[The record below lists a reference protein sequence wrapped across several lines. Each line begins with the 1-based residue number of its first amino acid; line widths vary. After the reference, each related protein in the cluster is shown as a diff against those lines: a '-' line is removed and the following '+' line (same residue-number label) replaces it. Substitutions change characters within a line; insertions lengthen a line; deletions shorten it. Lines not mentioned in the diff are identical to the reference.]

1 MTALLLTFAW
11 AVPLSEREAEKVLD
25 GGRDRGLL
33 THLDGDL
40 GDDWAAAE
48 NFLASYT
55 TPPRRR
61 VLRKRTGGSRLSIRV
76 GAAALPCELVVTWHP
91 SYHAMT
97 LILAT
102 TVTGQ
107 EADRPAAEF
116 DLAIAVL
123 QSLQGREAVN
133 GNDGL
138 HGSYGE
144 KTFPSLLKAVTHVFE
159 DLTKGCEL
167 SEGLSRKGWCVE
179 VRSHDGHPPAQRV
192 AADPRPFYGMATG
205 DEGWRFVPR
214 EVAREAL
221 GPSWGTRS
229 FVAAYT
235 MAAGIVCLNSKDS
248 DYVEQQG
255 ELMRGPF
262 GADDPYFGIDS
273 EVGGLDHGMLFI
285 LERVLIRM
293 ALADQWLR
301 NAQRE
306 MQALAAKKLGVMK
319 KPPNRTRLLRGS
331 LDDILEMLHSA
342 LPPEVDS
349 LERRLVTS
357 MGVERI
363 IAQLDRQAEAIDEE
377 TRYSYENTVSARVT
391 RLTVV
396 TVVLTVVTIVL
407 GVLQVLVSL

>member
-1 MTALLLTFAW
+1 MTAVLLTFAW
-11 AVPLSEREAEKVLD
+11 AVPLTEREAEKVLD

-33 THLDGDL
+33 THLDGKL
-40 GDDWAAAE
+40 GEEWAAAE
-48 NFLASYT
+48 NFLTSYT

-61 VLRKRTGGSRLSIRV
+61 VLRKRTGGSRLSIRA
-76 GAAALPCELVVTWHP
+76 GTISLPCELIVTWHP
-91 SYHAMT
+91 AYHAMT
-97 LILAT
+97 LVLAT
-102 TVTGQ
+102 TITGP

-123 QSLQGREAVN
+123 QSLQGRETAN
-133 GNDGL
+133 GENGL
-138 HGSYGE
+138 HGGYGE
-144 KTFPSLLKAVTHVFE
+144 KSFPSLLKAVTHVFE
-159 DLTKGCEL
+159 DLTKGCGL

-179 VRSHDGHPPAQRV
+179 LRSHDGHPPAQRV

-214 EVAREAL
+214 EVARDAL

-235 MAAGIVCLNSKDS
+235 MAGGIVCLNSKDS
-248 DYVEQQG
+248 GYIEQQD

-262 GADDPYFGIDS
+262 GAAEPYFGIDS
-273 EVGGLDHGMLFI
+273 DVGGLDHGMFFI

-306 MQALAAKKLGVMK
+306 TRALAERKKSTS
-319 KPPNRTRLLRGS
+319 RTRLLRGS
-331 LDDILEMLHSA
+331 LDDLLEMLHSV
-342 LPPEVDS
+342 LPPEIDS

-363 IAQLDRQAEAIDEE
+363 IAQLDRQAEAMDEE

-407 GVLQVLVSL
+407 GVLQVVVSL

>member
-11 AVPLSEREAEKVLD
+11 AVPLSGREAEKVLD

-40 GDDWAAAE
+40 GDEWAAAE
-48 NFLASYT
+48 NFLAGYT

-61 VLRKRTGGSRLSIRV
+61 VLRKRTGGSRLAIHL
-76 GAAALPCELVVTWHP
+76 GAADLPCELVVTWHP
-91 SYHAMT
+91 AYHAMT

-102 TVTGQ
+102 SITGL
-107 EADRPAAEF
+107 EDSRPAAEF
-116 DLAIAVL
+116 DLAIAIL
-123 QSLQGREAVN
+123 QSLQGRETAN
-133 GNDGL
+133 GKDGL

-144 KTFPSLLKAVTHVFE
+144 KSFPSLLKAVTHVFE

-167 SEGLSRKGWCVE
+167 TEGLSRKGWCVE
-179 VRSHDGHPPAQRV
+179 VRSHDGHPPAHRV

-214 EVAREAL
+214 EVARDAL
-221 GPSWGTRS
+221 GPAWGTRS
-229 FVAAYT
+229 FVAAYP
-235 MAAGIVCLNSKDS
+235 MAGGIVCLNSKDS
-248 DYVEQQG
+248 DYVDQQG

-262 GADDPYFGIDS
+262 GAADPYFGIDS
-273 EVGGLDHGMLFI
+273 DIGGLDHGMLFI

-306 MQALAAKKLGVMK
+306 MRALAAKK
-319 KPPNRTRLLRGS
+319 PASRTRLLRGS
-331 LDDILEMLHSA
+331 LDDILEMLHSV

-363 IAQLDRQAEAIDEE
+363 IAQLDRQAEAMDEE
-377 TRYSYENTVSARVT
+377 TRYAYENTVSARVT

-407 GVLQVLVSL
+407 GVLQVIVSL

>member
-1 MTALLLTFAW
+1 MTAVLLTFAW

-33 THLDGDL
+33 AHLDGKL
-40 GDDWAAAE
+40 GEEWTAAE
-48 NFLASYT
+48 NFLANYT

-61 VLRKRTGGSRLSIRV
+61 VLRKRTGGSRLSIRI
-76 GAAALPCELVVTWHP
+76 GAVSLPCELIVTWHP
-91 SYHAMT
+91 AYHAMT
-97 LILAT
+97 LVLAT
-102 TVTGQ
+102 TITGRA
-107 EADRPAAEF
+107 ADGPAAEF

-123 QSLQGREAVN
+123 QSLQGRETVN
-133 GNDGL
+133 GTNGL
-138 HGSYGE
+138 HGGYGE
-144 KTFPSLLKAVTHVFE
+144 QTFPSLLKAVTHIFE
-159 DLTKGCEL
+159 DLTKGCGL
-167 SEGLSRKGWCVE
+167 TEGLGRKGWCVE
-179 VRSHDGHPPAQRV
+179 LRSHDGHPPAQRV
-192 AADPRPFYGMATG
+192 AADPRPFYGMATS

-229 FVAAYT
+229 FVAAHT
-235 MAAGIVCLNSKDS
+235 MAGGIVCLNSKDS
-248 DYVEQQG
+248 DYVERQD

-262 GADDPYFGIDS
+262 GAAEPYFGIDS
-273 EVGGLDHGMLFI
+273 DVGGLDHGMLFI

-293 ALADQWLR
+293 ALADQWL
-301 NAQRE
+301 AS
-306 MQALAAKKLGVMK
+306 MKQAGS
-319 KPPNRTRLLRGS
+319 RTRLLRGS
-331 LDDILEMLHSA
+331 LDDILEMLHSV

-363 IAQLDRQAEAIDEE
+363 IAQLDRQAEAMDEE

>member
-11 AVPLSEREAEKVLD
+11 AVPLSEEEAKKVLD

-33 THLDGDL
+33 THLDGKL
-40 GDDWAAAE
+40 GEDWTAAE

-55 TPPRRR
+55 TPPKRRL
-61 VLRKRTGGSRLSIRV
+61 LRKRTGGSRLSICL
-76 GAAALPCELVVTWHP
+76 GTANLPCELVVTWHP
-91 SYHAMT
+91 AYHAMT

-102 TVTGQ
+102 TIT
-107 EADRPAAEF
+107 ASDKDRPAAEF

-123 QSLQGREAVN
+123 QSLQGRTTTR
-133 GNDGL
+133 GDDGL
-138 HGSYGE
+138 HGRYGE
-144 KTFPSLLKAVTHVFE
+144 KSFPSLLAAVTHIFE

-167 SEGLSRKGWCVE
+167 SEGLSRRGWCVE
-179 VRSHDGHPPAQRV
+179 LRSHDGHPPAQRV
-192 AADPRPFYGMATG
+192 ATDPRPFYGLATS

-229 FVAAYT
+229 FVSAYT
-235 MAAGIVCLNSKDS
+235 MAAGIICLNSKDS
-248 DYVEQQG
+248 EYVEHQG
-255 ELMRGPF
+255 ELTRGPF
-262 GADDPYFGIDS
+262 GADEPYFGIDTD
-273 EVGGLDHGMLFI
+273 VGGLDHGMLFI

-306 MQALAAKKLGVMK
+306 MKALASQKKSAS
-319 KPPNRTRLLRGS
+319 RTRLLRGS
-331 LDDILEMLHSA
+331 LDDILEMLYSV
-342 LPPEVDS
+342 LPPEIDL

-363 IAQLDRQAEAIDEE
+363 IAQLDRQAEAMDEE

-396 TVVLTVVTIVL
+396 TVVLTVVTIIL
-407 GVLQVLVSL
+407 GVMQVLVSL

>member
-33 THLDGDL
+33 THLDGEL
-40 GDDWAAAE
+40 GQEWTAAE
-48 NFLASYT
+48 DFLASYT

-76 GAAALPCELVVTWHP
+76 GTVSLPCELVVTWHP

-102 TVTGQ
+102 TITS
-107 EADRPAAEF
+107 ADAGHPSAEF

-123 QSLQGREAVN
+123 QSLQGRETAN
-133 GNDGL
+133 GEDGL
-138 HGSYGE
+138 HGSYG
-144 KTFPSLLKAVTHVFE
+144 KLSFPSLLKAVNHIFE

-167 SEGLSRKGWCVE
+167 SESLGRKGWCVE
-179 VRSHDGHPPAQRV
+179 LRSHDGHPPARRV
-192 AADPRPFYGMATG
+192 AADPRPFYGLATS
-205 DEGWRFVPR
+205 DEGWRFVPHD
-214 EVAREAL
+214 VARDAL
-221 GPSWGTRS
+221 GPSWGTRT

-235 MAAGIVCLNSKDS
+235 MAGGIVCLNSKDS
-248 DYVEQQG
+248 EYVEQQG

-262 GADDPYFGIDS
+262 GADEPYFGIDS
-273 EVGGLDHGMLFI
+273 HIGGLDHGMLFI

-306 MQALAAKKLGVMK
+306 MVALTARKKS
-319 KPPNRTRLLRGS
+319 PNRTRLLRGS
-331 LDDILEMLHSA
+331 LDDILEMLHSV

-363 IAQLDRQAEAIDEE
+363 IAQLDRQAEAMDEE
-377 TRYSYENTVSARVT
+377 TRYSYENTVSGRVT

-407 GVLQVLVSL
+407 GVLQVVVSL

>member
-1 MTALLLTFAW
+1 MTAVLLTFAW
-11 AVPLSEREAEKVLD
+11 AVPLSEQEAGKVLD

-33 THLDGDL
+33 AHLDGKL
-40 GDDWAAAE
+40 GDEWTAAE

-76 GAAALPCELVVTWHP
+76 GAASLPCELVVTWHP

-97 LILAT
+97 LVLAT
-102 TVTGQ
+102 TITGTA
-107 EADRPAAEF
+107 ADGPAAEF

-123 QSLQGREAVN
+123 QSLQGRETVN
-133 GNDGL
+133 EANGL
-138 HGSYGE
+138 HGGYGE
-144 KTFPSLLKAVTHVFE
+144 KSFPSLLKAVTHIFE
-159 DLTKGCEL
+159 DLTKGCGL
-167 SEGLSRKGWCVE
+167 TEGLGRKGWCVE
-179 VRSHDGHPPAQRV
+179 LRSHDGHPPAQRV
-192 AADPRPFYGMATG
+192 AADPRPFYGLATS

-235 MAAGIVCLNSKDS
+235 MAGGIVCLNSKDS
-248 DYVEQQG
+248 DYVEHQD

-262 GADDPYFGIDS
+262 GAAEPYFGIDS
-273 EVGGLDHGMLFI
+273 DVGGLDHGMLFI

-293 ALADQWLR
+293 ALADQWL
-301 NAQRE
+301 
-306 MQALAAKKLGVMK
+306 VSMK
-319 KPPNRTRLLRGS
+319 NSTSRTRLLRGS
-331 LDDILEMLHSA
+331 LDDILEMLHSV

-363 IAQLDRQAEAIDEE
+363 IAQLDRQAEAMDEE
-377 TRYSYENTVSARVT
+377 TRYAYENTVSARVT

>member
-1 MTALLLTFAW
+1 MTAVLLTFAW
-11 AVPLSEREAEKVLD
+11 AVPLSEKEAAKVLD

-33 THLDGDL
+33 VHLDGKL
-40 GDDWAAAE
+40 GEEWSAAE
-48 NFLASYT
+48 NFLTSYT
-55 TPPRRR
+55 TPPLRR

-76 GAAALPCELVVTWHP
+76 GGVSLPCELVVTWHP
-91 SYHAMT
+91 AYHAMT
-97 LILAT
+97 LVLAT
-102 TVTGQ
+102 TITGP
-107 EADRPAAEF
+107 AVDRPAAEF

-123 QSLQGREAVN
+123 QSLQGRETTN
-133 GNDGL
+133 GEAGL
-138 HGSYGE
+138 HGGYGE
-144 KTFPSLLKAVTHVFE
+144 KSFPSLLKAVTHIFE
-159 DLTKGCEL
+159 DLTKGCGL
-167 SEGLSRKGWCVE
+167 TEGLGRKGWCVE
-179 VRSHDGHPPAQRV
+179 LRSHDGHPPAQRV
-192 AADPRPFYGMATG
+192 AADPRPYYGLATS

-214 EVAREAL
+214 EVARDAL

-235 MAAGIVCLNSKDS
+235 MAGGIVCLNSKDS
-248 DYVEQQG
+248 EYVEHQD

-262 GADDPYFGIDS
+262 GAAEPYFGIDS
-273 EVGGLDHGMLFI
+273 DIGGLDHGMLFI

-293 ALADQWLR
+293 ALADQWLASIR
-301 NAQRE
+301 KGAS
-306 MQALAAKKLGVMK
+306 
-319 KPPNRTRLLRGS
+319 RTRLLRGS
-331 LDDILEMLHSA
+331 LDDILEMLHSV

-363 IAQLDRQAEAIDEE
+363 IAQLDRQAEAMDEE
-377 TRYSYENTVSARVT
+377 TRYAYENTVSARVT

>member
-40 GDDWAAAE
+40 GKEWAAAE
-48 NFLASYT
+48 GFLASYT

-61 VLRKRTGGSRLSIRV
+61 VLRKRTGGSRLSICV
-76 GAAALPCELVVTWHP
+76 GAVSLPCELVVTWHP
-91 SYHAMT
+91 AYHAMT

-102 TVTGQ
+102 TITN
-107 EADRPAAEF
+107 ADPDRQATEF

-123 QSLQGREAVN
+123 QSLQGRETAN
-133 GNDGL
+133 GQSGL
-138 HGSYGE
+138 HGRYGE
-144 KTFPSLLKAVTHVFE
+144 KSFSSLLKAVTHVFE

-179 VRSHDGHPPAQRV
+179 LRSHDGHPPAQRV
-192 AADPRPFYGMATG
+192 AADPRPFYGMATS

-214 EVAREAL
+214 EVARDAL

-235 MAAGIVCLNSKDS
+235 MAGGIICLNSKDS
-248 DYVEQQG
+248 DYIEHQG

-262 GADDPYFGIDS
+262 GEDEPYFGIDS
-273 EVGGLDHGMLFI
+273 AVGGLDHGMLFI

-306 MQALAAKKLGVMK
+306 MKALKTKKKAAT
-319 KPPNRTRLLRGS
+319 RTRLLRGS
-331 LDDILEMLHSA
+331 LDDILEMLHSV
-342 LPPEVDS
+342 LPPEVDL

-363 IAQLDRQAEAIDEE
+363 VAQLDRQAEAMDEE

-407 GVLQVLVSL
+407 GVMQVLVSL

>member
-11 AVPLSEREAEKVLD
+11 AVPLSEREAGKVLD

-33 THLDGDL
+33 AHLDGKL
-40 GDDWAAAE
+40 GEEWTAAE
-48 NFLASYT
+48 NFLANYT

-61 VLRKRTGGSRLSIRV
+61 MLRKRRLSIRV
-76 GAAALPCELVVTWHP
+76 GAVGLPCELVVTWHP
-91 SYHAMT
+91 AYHAMT
-97 LILAT
+97 LVLAT
-102 TVTGQ
+102 TITGAA
-107 EADRPAAEF
+107 ADGPSAEF

-123 QSLQGREAVN
+123 QSLQGRETAN
-133 GNDGL
+133 GENGL
-138 HGSYGE
+138 HGIYGE
-144 KTFPSLLKAVTHVFE
+144 KTFPSLLKTVTHIFE
-159 DLTKGCEL
+159 DLTKGCGL
-167 SEGLSRKGWCVE
+167 TEGLSRKGWCAE
-179 VRSHDGHPPAQRV
+179 LRSHDGHPPAQRV
-192 AADPRPFYGMATG
+192 AADPRPYYGLATS

-214 EVAREAL
+214 EVARDAL

-235 MAAGIVCLNSKDS
+235 MAGGIVCLNSKDS
-248 DYVEQQG
+248 DYVEHQD
-255 ELMRGPF
+255 ELMRGLF
-262 GADDPYFGIDS
+262 GAAEPYFGIDS
-273 EVGGLDHGMLFI
+273 EIGGLDHGMLFI

-293 ALADQWLR
+293 ALADQWL
-301 NAQRE
+301 AS
-306 MQALAAKKLGVMK
+306 MK
-319 KPPNRTRLLRGS
+319 KAGSRTRLLRGS
-331 LDDILEMLHSA
+331 LDDILEMLHSV

-363 IAQLDRQAEAIDEE
+363 IAQLDRQAEAMDEE
-377 TRYSYENTVSARVT
+377 TRYAYENTVSARVT

>member
-1 MTALLLTFAW
+1 MTAVLLTFAW
-11 AVPLSEREAEKVLD
+11 AVPLSGKEAAKVLD

-33 THLDGDL
+33 VHLDGKL
-40 GDDWAAAE
+40 GEEWAAAE
-48 NFLASYT
+48 NFLTSYT
-55 TPPRRR
+55 TPPLRR

-76 GAAALPCELVVTWHP
+76 GGVSLPCELVVTWHP
-91 SYHAMT
+91 AYHAMT
-97 LILAT
+97 LVLAT
-102 TVTGQ
+102 TITGP
-107 EADRPAAEF
+107 AVDRPAAEF

-123 QSLQGREAVN
+123 QSLQGRETTN
-133 GNDGL
+133 GEAGL
-138 HGSYGE
+138 HGGYGE
-144 KTFPSLLKAVTHVFE
+144 KSFPSLLKAVTHIFE
-159 DLTKGCEL
+159 DLTKGCGL
-167 SEGLSRKGWCVE
+167 TEGLGRKGWCVE
-179 VRSHDGHPPAQRV
+179 LRSHDGHPPAQRV
-192 AADPRPFYGMATG
+192 AADPRPFYGLATS

-214 EVAREAL
+214 EVARDAL

-235 MAAGIVCLNSKDS
+235 MAGGIVCLNSKDS
-248 DYVEQQG
+248 EYVEHQD

-262 GADDPYFGIDS
+262 GAAEPYFGIDS
-273 EVGGLDHGMLFI
+273 DIGGLDHGMLFI

-293 ALADQWLR
+293 ALADQWLASIR
-301 NAQRE
+301 KGAS
-306 MQALAAKKLGVMK
+306 
-319 KPPNRTRLLRGS
+319 RTRLLRGS
-331 LDDILEMLHSA
+331 LDDILEMLHSV

-363 IAQLDRQAEAIDEE
+363 IAQLDRQAEAMDEE
-377 TRYSYENTVSARVT
+377 TRYAYENTVSARVT

>member
-1 MTALLLTFAW
+1 MTAVLLTFAW
-11 AVPLSEREAEKVLD
+11 AVPLSGKEAAKVLD

-33 THLDGDL
+33 VHLDGKL
-40 GDDWAAAE
+40 GEEWAAAE
-48 NFLASYT
+48 NFLTSYT
-55 TPPRRR
+55 TPPLRR

-76 GAAALPCELVVTWHP
+76 GGVSLPCELVVTWHP
-91 SYHAMT
+91 AYHAMT
-97 LILAT
+97 LVLAT
-102 TVTGQ
+102 TITGP
-107 EADRPAAEF
+107 AVDRPAAEF

-123 QSLQGREAVN
+123 QSLQGRETTN
-133 GNDGL
+133 GEDGL
-138 HGSYGE
+138 HGGYGE
-144 KTFPSLLKAVTHVFE
+144 KSFPSLLKAVTHIFE
-159 DLTKGCEL
+159 DLTKGCGL
-167 SEGLSRKGWCVE
+167 TEGLGRKGWCVE
-179 VRSHDGHPPAQRV
+179 LRSHDGHPPAQRV
-192 AADPRPFYGMATG
+192 AADPRPYYGLATS

-214 EVAREAL
+214 EVARDAL

-235 MAAGIVCLNSKDS
+235 MAGGIVCLNSKDS
-248 DYVEQQG
+248 EYVEHQD

-262 GADDPYFGIDS
+262 GAAEPYFGIDS
-273 EVGGLDHGMLFI
+273 DIGGLDHGMLFI

-293 ALADQWLR
+293 ALADQWLASIR
-301 NAQRE
+301 KGAS
-306 MQALAAKKLGVMK
+306 
-319 KPPNRTRLLRGS
+319 RTRLLRGS
-331 LDDILEMLHSA
+331 LDDILEMLHSV

-363 IAQLDRQAEAIDEE
+363 IAQLDRQAEAMDEE
-377 TRYSYENTVSARVT
+377 TRYAYENTVSARVT

>member
-1 MTALLLTFAW
+1 MTAVLLTFAW
-11 AVPLSEREAEKVLD
+11 AVPLSGQEAEKVLD

-33 THLDGDL
+33 AHLDGKL
-40 GDDWAAAE
+40 GEEWTAAE

-76 GAAALPCELVVTWHP
+76 GAVSLPCELVVTWHP
-91 SYHAMT
+91 AYHAMT
-97 LILAT
+97 LVLAT
-102 TVTGQ
+102 TITGP
-107 EADRPAAEF
+107 AAGGAAEF

-123 QSLQGREAVN
+123 QSLQGRETTSGTN
-133 GNDGL
+133 GL
-138 HGSYGE
+138 HGGYGE
-144 KTFPSLLKAVTHVFE
+144 KTFPSLLKAVTHIFE
-159 DLTKGCEL
+159 DLTRGCGL
-167 SEGLSRKGWCVE
+167 TEGLGRKGWCVE
-179 VRSHDGHPPAQRV
+179 LRSHDGHPPAQRV
-192 AADPRPFYGMATG
+192 AADPRPYYGMATS

-235 MAAGIVCLNSKDS
+235 MAGGIVCLNSKDA

-255 ELMRGPF
+255 ELMSGPF
-262 GADDPYFGIDS
+262 GAAEPYFGIDS
-273 EVGGLDHGMLFI
+273 DIGGLDHGMLFI

-293 ALADQWLR
+293 ALADQWL
-301 NAQRE
+301 
-306 MQALAAKKLGVMK
+306 VSMK
-319 KPPNRTRLLRGS
+319 NSTSRTRLLRGS
-331 LDDILEMLHSA
+331 LDDILEMLHSV

-363 IAQLDRQAEAIDEE
+363 IAQLDRQAEAMDEE
-377 TRYSYENTVSARVT
+377 TRYAYENTVSSRVT

-407 GVLQVLVSL
+407 GILQVLVSL

>member
-1 MTALLLTFAW
+1 MTAVLLTFAW

-33 THLDGDL
+33 AHLDGKL
-40 GDDWAAAE
+40 GEEWTAAE

-61 VLRKRTGGSRLSIRV
+61 VLRKRTGGSRLSICAGQV
-76 GAAALPCELVVTWHP
+76 SLPCELVVTWHP
-91 SYHAMT
+91 GYHAMT
-97 LILAT
+97 LVLAT
-102 TVTGQ
+102 TITGAA
-107 EADRPAAEF
+107 ADGPAAEF
-116 DLAIAVL
+116 DLAIAIL
-123 QSLQGREAVN
+123 QSLQGRETAN
-133 GNDGL
+133 GEKGL
-138 HGSYGE
+138 HGGYGE
-144 KTFPSLLKAVTHVFE
+144 KTFPSLLKAVTHIFE
-159 DLTKGCEL
+159 DLTKGCGL
-167 SEGLSRKGWCVE
+167 TEGLGRKGWCVE
-179 VRSHDGHPPAQRV
+179 LRSHDGHPPAQRV
-192 AADPRPFYGMATG
+192 AADPRPFYGMATS

-214 EVAREAL
+214 EVARDAL

-235 MAAGIVCLNSKDS
+235 MAGGIVCLNSKDS
-248 DYVEQQG
+248 EYVEQQA

-262 GADDPYFGIDS
+262 GAAEPYFGIDS
-273 EVGGLDHGMLFI
+273 EIGGLDHGMLFI

-293 ALADQWLR
+293 ALADQWL
-301 NAQRE
+301 AS
-306 MQALAAKKLGVMK
+306 MK
-319 KPPNRTRLLRGS
+319 KTGSRTRLLRGS
-331 LDDILEMLHSA
+331 LDDILEMLHSV
-342 LPPEVDS
+342 LPPEIDS

-363 IAQLDRQAEAIDEE
+363 IAQLDRQAEAMDEE
-377 TRYSYENTVSARVT
+377 TRYAYENTVSARVT

>member
-1 MTALLLTFAW
+1 MTAVLLTFAW
-11 AVPLSEREAEKVLD
+11 AVPLSEREAGKVLD

-33 THLDGDL
+33 AHLDGKL
-40 GDDWAAAE
+40 GEEWTAAE

-61 VLRKRTGGSRLSIRV
+61 VLRKRRLAIRAGETG
-76 GAAALPCELVVTWHP
+76 LPCELVVTWHP
-91 SYHAMT
+91 AYHAMT
-97 LILAT
+97 LVLAT
-102 TVTGQ
+102 TITGAA
-107 EADRPAAEF
+107 ADGPAAEF
-116 DLAIAVL
+116 DLAIAIL
-123 QSLQGREAVN
+123 QSLQGRETSN
-133 GNDGL
+133 GAKGL
-138 HGSYGE
+138 HGRYGE

-159 DLTKGCEL
+159 DLTRGCDL
-167 SEGLSRKGWCVE
+167 SEGLGRKGWCVE
-179 VRSHDGHPPAQRV
+179 LRSHDGHPPAQRV
-192 AADPRPFYGMATG
+192 AADPRPFYGMATS

-214 EVAREAL
+214 EVARDAL

-235 MAAGIVCLNSKDS
+235 MAGGIVCLNSKDS
-248 DYVEQQG
+248 EYVEHQA

-262 GADDPYFGIDS
+262 GDAEPYFGIDS
-273 EVGGLDHGMLFI
+273 EIGGLDHGMLFI

-293 ALADQWLR
+293 ALADQWL
-301 NAQRE
+301 AS
-306 MQALAAKKLGVMK
+306 MK
-319 KPPNRTRLLRGS
+319 QTGSRTRLLRGS
-331 LDDILEMLHSA
+331 LDDILEMLHSV
-342 LPPEVDS
+342 LPPEIDS

-363 IAQLDRQAEAIDEE
+363 IAQLDRQAEAMDEE
-377 TRYSYENTVSARVT
+377 TRYAYENTVSARVT

>member
-40 GDDWAAAE
+40 GKEWNAAE
-48 NFLASYT
+48 GFLASYA

-76 GAAALPCELVVTWHP
+76 GTVSLPCELVVTWHP
-91 SYHAMT
+91 AYHAMT

-102 TVTGQ
+102 TITN
-107 EADRPAAEF
+107 ADPDRQAAEF

-123 QSLQGREAVN
+123 QSLQGRETSS
-133 GNDGL
+133 GESGL
-138 HGSYGE
+138 HGRYGE
-144 KTFPSLLKAVTHVFE
+144 KSFPSLLTAVTHIFE

-179 VRSHDGHPPAQRV
+179 LRSHDGHPPAQRV
-192 AADPRPFYGMATG
+192 AADPRPFYGMATS

-214 EVAREAL
+214 EVARDAL

-235 MAAGIVCLNSKDS
+235 MAGGIICLNSKDS
-248 DYVEQQG
+248 DYIEHQG

-262 GADDPYFGIDS
+262 GADEPYFGIDS
-273 EVGGLDHGMLFI
+273 DVGGLDHGMLFI

-306 MQALAAKKLGVMK
+306 MKALKTKKKAAT
-319 KPPNRTRLLRGS
+319 RTRLLRGS
-331 LDDILEMLHSA
+331 LDDILEMLHSV
-342 LPPEVDS
+342 LPPEIDL

-363 IAQLDRQAEAIDEE
+363 VAQLDRQAEAMDEE

-407 GVLQVLVSL
+407 GVMQVLVSL

>member
-1 MTALLLTFAW
+1 MSAVLLTFAW

-33 THLDGDL
+33 AHLDGKL
-40 GDDWAAAE
+40 GEEWTAAE

-61 VLRKRTGGSRLSIRV
+61 VLRKRTGGSRLSIRIGEV
-76 GAAALPCELVVTWHP
+76 SLPCELVVTWHP
-91 SYHAMT
+91 AYHAMT
-97 LILAT
+97 LVLAT
-102 TVTGQ
+102 TITGQ
-107 EADRPAAEF
+107 AADGPAAEF

-123 QSLQGREAVN
+123 QSLQGRETAN
-133 GNDGL
+133 GSDGL
-138 HGSYGE
+138 HGGYGE
-144 KTFPSLLKAVTHVFE
+144 KSFPSLLKAVTHIFE
-159 DLTKGCEL
+159 DLTRGCGL
-167 SEGLSRKGWCVE
+167 TEGLGRKGWCVE
-179 VRSHDGHPPAQRV
+179 LRSHDGHPPAQRV
-192 AADPRPFYGMATG
+192 AADPRPFYGMATS

-235 MAAGIVCLNSKDS
+235 MAGGIVCLNSKDS
-248 DYVEQQG
+248 DYVAQQD

-262 GADDPYFGIDS
+262 GAAEPYFGIDTDI
-273 EVGGLDHGMLFI
+273 GGLDHGMLFI

-293 ALADQWLR
+293 ALADQWL
-301 NAQRE
+301 AS
-306 MQALAAKKLGVMK
+306 MKQAGS
-319 KPPNRTRLLRGS
+319 RTRLLRGS
-331 LDDILEMLHSA
+331 LDDILEMLHSV
-342 LPPEVDS
+342 LPPEIDS

-363 IAQLDRQAEAIDEE
+363 IAQLDRQAEAMDEE
-377 TRYSYENTVSARVT
+377 TRYSYENTVSSRVT

>member
-1 MTALLLTFAW
+1 MTAVLLTFAW
-11 AVPLSEREAEKVLD
+11 AVPLSEKEAEKVLD

-33 THLDGDL
+33 VHLDGKL
-40 GDDWAAAE
+40 GEDWTAAE
-48 NFLASYT
+48 NFLTSYT
-55 TPPRRR
+55 TPPLRR

-76 GAAALPCELVVTWHP
+76 GGVSLPCELVVTWHP

-97 LILAT
+97 LVLAT
-102 TVTGQ
+102 TITGQ
-107 EADRPAAEF
+107 AADRPAAEF

-123 QSLQGREAVN
+123 QSLQGRETAN
-133 GNDGL
+133 GEHGL
-138 HGSYGE
+138 HGGYGE
-144 KTFPSLLKAVTHVFE
+144 KSFPSLLKAVTHIFE
-159 DLTKGCEL
+159 DLTRGCGL
-167 SEGLSRKGWCVE
+167 TEGLGRKGWCVE
-179 VRSHDGHPPAQRV
+179 LRSHDGHPPAQRV
-192 AADPRPFYGMATG
+192 AADPRPFYGMATS

-214 EVAREAL
+214 EVARDAL

-235 MAAGIVCLNSKDS
+235 MAGGIVCLNSKDS
-248 DYVEQQG
+248 DYVEHQD

-262 GADDPYFGIDS
+262 GAAEPYFGIDS
-273 EVGGLDHGMLFI
+273 DIGGLDHGMLFI

-293 ALADQWLR
+293 ALADQWLASIR
-301 NAQRE
+301 KGAS
-306 MQALAAKKLGVMK
+306 
-319 KPPNRTRLLRGS
+319 RTRLLRGS
-331 LDDILEMLHSA
+331 LDDILEMLHSV

-363 IAQLDRQAEAIDEE
+363 IAQLDRQAEAMDEE
-377 TRYSYENTVSARVT
+377 TRYAYENTVSARVT

>member
-1 MTALLLTFAW
+1 MTAVLLTFAW
-11 AVPLSEREAEKVLD
+11 AVPLSEREARKVLD

-33 THLDGDL
+33 AHLDGKL
-40 GDDWAAAE
+40 GDEWTAAE

-61 VLRKRTGGSRLSIRV
+61 VLRKRTLAIRV
-76 GAAALPCELVVTWHP
+76 GETGPPCELVVTWHP
-91 SYHAMT
+91 AYHAMT
-97 LILAT
+97 LVLAT
-102 TVTGQ
+102 TITGAA
-107 EADRPAAEF
+107 ADGPAAEF
-116 DLAIAVL
+116 DLAIAIL
-123 QSLQGREAVN
+123 QSLQGRETSS
-133 GNDGL
+133 GEKGL
-138 HGSYGE
+138 HGRYGE

-159 DLTKGCEL
+159 DLTKGCGL
-167 SEGLSRKGWCVE
+167 TEGLGRKGWCVE
-179 VRSHDGHPPAQRV
+179 LRSHDGHPPAQRV
-192 AADPRPFYGMATG
+192 AADPRPFYGMATS

-214 EVAREAL
+214 EVARDAL

-235 MAAGIVCLNSKDS
+235 MAGGIVCLNSKDS
-248 DYVEQQG
+248 EYVEHQA

-262 GADDPYFGIDS
+262 GDADPYFGIDS
-273 EVGGLDHGMLFI
+273 EIGGLDHGMLFI

-293 ALADQWLR
+293 ALADQWL
-301 NAQRE
+301 AS
-306 MQALAAKKLGVMK
+306 MK
-319 KPPNRTRLLRGS
+319 QTGSRTRLLRGS
-331 LDDILEMLHSA
+331 LDDILEMLHSV
-342 LPPEVDS
+342 LPPEIDS

-363 IAQLDRQAEAIDEE
+363 IAQLDRQAEAMDEE
-377 TRYSYENTVSARVT
+377 TRYAYENTVSARVT

>member
-11 AVPLSEREAEKVLD
+11 AVPLSEREAGKVLD

-33 THLDGDL
+33 AHLDGKL
-40 GDDWAAAE
+40 GEEWTAAE

-55 TPPRRR
+55 RPPRRR
-61 VLRKRTGGSRLSIRV
+61 VLRKRRLSIRV
-76 GAAALPCELVVTWHP
+76 GTAGLPCELVVTWHP
-91 SYHAMT
+91 AYHAMT
-97 LILAT
+97 LVLAT
-102 TVTGQ
+102 TISGAA
-107 EADRPAAEF
+107 EGPAAEF

-123 QSLQGREAVN
+123 QSLQGRETAN
-133 GNDGL
+133 GENGL
-138 HGSYGE
+138 HGAYGE
-144 KTFPSLLKAVTHVFE
+144 KTFPSLLKTVTHIFE
-159 DLTKGCEL
+159 DLTRGCGL
-167 SEGLSRKGWCVE
+167 TEGLSRKGWCVE
-179 VRSHDGHPPAQRV
+179 LRSHDGHPPAQRV
-192 AADPRPFYGMATG
+192 AADPRPYYGLATS

-214 EVAREAL
+214 EVARDAL

-235 MAAGIVCLNSKDS
+235 MAGGIVCLNSKDS
-248 DYVEQQG
+248 DYVEHQD

-262 GADDPYFGIDS
+262 GAAEPYFAIDS
-273 EVGGLDHGMLFI
+273 EIGGLDHGMLFI

-293 ALADQWLR
+293 ALADQWL
-301 NAQRE
+301 AS
-306 MQALAAKKLGVMK
+306 MK
-319 KPPNRTRLLRGS
+319 KSGSRTRLLRGS
-331 LDDILEMLHSA
+331 LDDILEMLHSV
-342 LPPEVDS
+342 LPPEIDS

-363 IAQLDRQAEAIDEE
+363 IAQLDRQAEAMDEE
-377 TRYSYENTVSARVT
+377 TRYAYENTVSARVT

>member
-1 MTALLLTFAW
+1 MTAVLLTFAW
-11 AVPLSEREAEKVLD
+11 AVPLTEREAEKVLD

-33 THLDGDL
+33 AHLDGKL
-40 GDDWAAAE
+40 GEEWAAAE

-61 VLRKRTGGSRLSIRV
+61 VLRKRSGGSRLSIRV
-76 GAAALPCELVVTWHP
+76 GAVSLPCELIVTWHP
-91 SYHAMT
+91 AYHAMT
-97 LILAT
+97 LVLAT
-102 TVTGQ
+102 TISGP
-107 EADRPAAEF
+107 EAGRPAAEF

-123 QSLQGREAVN
+123 QSLQGREAAN
-133 GNDGL
+133 GESGL
-138 HGSYGE
+138 HGGYGE
-144 KTFPSLLKAVTHVFE
+144 KSFPSLLKAVTHIFE
-159 DLTKGCEL
+159 DLTKGCGL
-167 SEGLSRKGWCVE
+167 SEGLGRKGWCVE
-179 VRSHDGHPPAQRV
+179 LRSHDGHPPVQRV

-214 EVAREAL
+214 EVAGEAL

-229 FVAAYT
+229 FVSAYT
-235 MAAGIVCLNSKDS
+235 MAGGIVCLNSKDS
-248 DYVEQQG
+248 DYVEQQD

-262 GADDPYFGIDS
+262 GAAEPYFGIDS
-273 EVGGLDHGMLFI
+273 DVGGLDHGMLFI

-306 MQALAAKKLGVMK
+306 IRALAERKKSAS
-319 KPPNRTRLLRGS
+319 RTRLLRSS
-331 LDDILEMLHSA
+331 LDDILEMLHSV

-363 IAQLDRQAEAIDEE
+363 IAQLDRQAEAMDEE

-407 GVLQVLVSL
+407 GVMQVIVSL

>member
-1 MTALLLTFAW
+1 MTAVLLTFAW

-33 THLDGDL
+33 AHLDGKL
-40 GDDWAAAE
+40 GEEWTAAE

-61 VLRKRTGGSRLSIRV
+61 VLRKRTGGSRLSIRI
-76 GAAALPCELVVTWHP
+76 GAVSLPCELVVTWHP
-91 SYHAMT
+91 AYHAMT
-97 LILAT
+97 LVLAT
-102 TVTGQ
+102 TITGR
-107 EADRPAAEF
+107 ATDAPAAEF

-123 QSLQGREAVN
+123 QSLQGRETAN
-133 GNDGL
+133 GADGL
-138 HGSYGE
+138 HGGYGE
-144 KTFPSLLKAVTHVFE
+144 KSFPSLLKAVTHIFE
-159 DLTKGCEL
+159 DLTKGCGL
-167 SEGLSRKGWCVE
+167 TEGLGRKGWCVE
-179 VRSHDGHPPAQRV
+179 LRSHDGHPPAQRV
-192 AADPRPFYGMATG
+192 AADPRPFYGMATS

-235 MAAGIVCLNSKDS
+235 MAGGIVCLNSKDS
-248 DYVEQQG
+248 DYVEHQN

-262 GADDPYFGIDS
+262 GAAEPYFGIDS
-273 EVGGLDHGMLFI
+273 DIGGLDHGMLFI

-301 NAQRE
+301 TAQRE
-306 MQALAAKKLGVMK
+306 IQALADKKK
-319 KPPNRTRLLRGS
+319 SPSRTRLLRGS
-331 LDDILEMLHSA
+331 LDDILEMLHSV

-363 IAQLDRQAEAIDEE
+363 IAQLDRQAEAMDEE

>member
-1 MTALLLTFAW
+1 MTAVLLTFAW
-11 AVPLSEREAEKVLD
+11 AVPLSEREAGKVLD

-33 THLDGDL
+33 AHLDGKL
-40 GDDWAAAE
+40 GDEWTAAE

-61 VLRKRTGGSRLSIRV
+61 VLRKRTLAIRV
-76 GAAALPCELVVTWHP
+76 GETGLPCELVVTWHP

-97 LILAT
+97 LVLAT
-102 TVTGQ
+102 TITGAA
-107 EADRPAAEF
+107 ADGPAAEF
-116 DLAIAVL
+116 DLAIAIL
-123 QSLQGREAVN
+123 QSLQGRETSS
-133 GNDGL
+133 GEKGL
-138 HGSYGE
+138 HGRYGE

-159 DLTKGCEL
+159 DLTKGCGL
-167 SEGLSRKGWCVE
+167 TEGLGRKGWCVE
-179 VRSHDGHPPAQRV
+179 LRSHDGHPPAQRV
-192 AADPRPFYGMATG
+192 AADPRPFYGMATS

-214 EVAREAL
+214 EVARDAL

-235 MAAGIVCLNSKDS
+235 MAGGIVCLNSKDS
-248 DYVEQQG
+248 EYVEHQA

-262 GADDPYFGIDS
+262 GDADPYFGIDS
-273 EVGGLDHGMLFI
+273 EIGGLDHGMLFI

-293 ALADQWLR
+293 ALADQWL
-301 NAQRE
+301 AS
-306 MQALAAKKLGVMK
+306 MK
-319 KPPNRTRLLRGS
+319 QTGSRTRLLRGS
-331 LDDILEMLHSA
+331 LDDILEMLHSV
-342 LPPEVDS
+342 LPPEIDS

-363 IAQLDRQAEAIDEE
+363 IAQLDRQAEAMDEE
-377 TRYSYENTVSARVT
+377 TRYAYENTVSARVT

>member
-11 AVPLSEREAEKVLD
+11 AVPLSEREAGKVLD

-33 THLDGDL
+33 AHLDGEL
-40 GDDWAAAE
+40 GDEWTAAE

-61 VLRKRTGGSRLSIRV
+61 VLRKRRLAIRV
-76 GAAALPCELVVTWHP
+76 GETGLPCELVVTWHP
-91 SYHAMT
+91 AYHAMT
-97 LILAT
+97 LVLAT
-102 TVTGQ
+102 TITGAA
-107 EADRPAAEF
+107 ADGPAAEF
-116 DLAIAVL
+116 DLAIAIL
-123 QSLQGREAVN
+123 QSLQGRETSN
-133 GNDGL
+133 GEKGL
-138 HGSYGE
+138 HGRYGE

-159 DLTKGCEL
+159 DLTKGCGL
-167 SEGLSRKGWCVE
+167 TEGLGRKGWCVE
-179 VRSHDGHPPAQRV
+179 LRSHDGHPPAQRV
-192 AADPRPFYGMATG
+192 AADPRPFYGMATS

-214 EVAREAL
+214 EVARDAL

-235 MAAGIVCLNSKDS
+235 MAGGIVCLNSKDS
-248 DYVEQQG
+248 EYVEHQA

-262 GADDPYFGIDS
+262 GDAEPYFGIDS
-273 EVGGLDHGMLFI
+273 EIGGLDHGMLFI

-293 ALADQWLR
+293 ALADQWL
-301 NAQRE
+301 AS
-306 MQALAAKKLGVMK
+306 MK
-319 KPPNRTRLLRGS
+319 QTGSRTRLLRGS
-331 LDDILEMLHSA
+331 LDDILEMLHSV
-342 LPPEVDS
+342 LPPEIDS

-363 IAQLDRQAEAIDEE
+363 IAQLDRQAEAMDEE
-377 TRYSYENTVSARVT
+377 TRYAYENTVSARVT